1 MASLGVD
8 KSPGQDGCTFRSEI
22 SMIRIKKP
30 KVLCDKDNST
40 MKRESSSHKNQT
52 RPTEKER
59 KLLPRGKQAR
69 EHREAPM
76 TKKSRRRRS
85 DSSTL
90 PSLEEQH

>member
-1 MASLGVD
+1 
-8 KSPGQDGCTFRSEI
+8 
-22 SMIRIKKP
+22 MIRIKKP

-69 EHREAPM
+69 EHREAIEERIGRG
-76 TKKSRRRRS
+76 RREQGQGNERRQ
-85 DSSTL
+85 
-90 PSLEEQH
+90 EEHEV

>member
-1 MASLGVD
+1 
-8 KSPGQDGCTFRSEI
+8 
-22 SMIRIKKP
+22 MIRIKKP

-69 EHREAPM
+69 ELREAPM
-76 TKKSRRRRS
+76 TKKSKGEDRRGV
-85 DSSTL
+85 L
-90 PSLEEQH
+90 PFPPWESNIE